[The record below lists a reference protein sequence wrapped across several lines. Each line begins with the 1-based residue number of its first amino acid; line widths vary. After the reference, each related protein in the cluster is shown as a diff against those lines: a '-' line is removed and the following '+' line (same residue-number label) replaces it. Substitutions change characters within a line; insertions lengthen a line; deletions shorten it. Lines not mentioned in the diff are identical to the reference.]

1 MKLLENIQIIPYG
14 EVPATSVSGKK
25 VVQHFTLENFKRIID
40 NLNVERQNS
49 PDIVLDLDHSSET
62 TSDTSAAGWLS
73 NFRICQTRGLLADI
87 ELTPIGE
94 DAVFN
99 KIYKYLSPAVVVD
112 AQGNPYKLTSVALTN
127 RPRIK
132 HIERIW
138 NSISNAFS
146 NIKKNIKSI
155 FNSDSDEDSDESDE
169 SEVDVNTIKEQLDK
183 NVLLEGQLF
192 MEQNENND
200 EQLEQDERKGQNEDI
215 IEEREERIEQSDE
228 SCENDSQ
235 IRCESTS
242 EDSSEQLDEESVNV
256 NSSTESTEE
265 LEDKT
270 LRDKIL
276 EFLSTFLTSKEEVE
290 KLATFT
296 DDEIISLLQSTFDF
310 KRDEVKE
317 ESDEVQEDVK
327 EDIDEVQEE
336 VVEEVVEETETLN
349 SDVHEEET
357 QIQVINQAEA
367 STPELEQIS
376 KLQEEYSLLNSPN
389 ARADFLLKH
398 RGQLFNHIVK

>member
-40 NLNVERQNS
+40 NLNIERQNS

-146 NIKKNIKSI
+146 NVKKNIKSI
-155 FNSDSDEDSDESDE
+155 FNSDSDEDSD
-169 SEVDVNTIKEQLDK
+169 VDINTIKEQLDK

-200 EQLEQDERKGQNEDI
+200 EQLERKGQNEDI
-215 IEEREERIEQSDE
+215 IEEQLEEREERIETEE
-228 SCENDSQ
+228 SCENSSQ
-235 IRCESTS
+235 NSCESTS
-242 EDSSEQLDEESVNV
+242 EGSSEQLDEESDNV

-265 LEDKT
+265 STEVMEDKT

-276 EFLSTFLTSKEEVE
+276 EFLSTFLASKEEVE

-296 DDEIISLLQSTFDF
+296 DDEIISLLQSTFEF

-317 ESDEVQEDVK
+317 DIDEVKEDVK
-327 EDIDEVQEE
+327 EE
-336 VVEEVVEETETLN
+336 VVEETLN
-349 SDVHEEET
+349 SDVHEEEER
-357 QIQVINQAEA
+357 IQVINQDEA

>member
-1 MKLLENIQIIPYG
+1 MKILENIQIIPYG

-40 NLNVERQNS
+40 NLNIERQNS

-112 AQGNPYKLTSVALTN
+112 AEGNPYKLTSVALTN

-138 NSISNAFS
+138 NSISSTIANSFS
-146 NIKKNIKSI
+146 NLKNNIKSI
-155 FNSDSDEDSDESDE
+155 FNSDES
-169 SEVDVNTIKEQLDK
+169 DVNTIKEQLDK

-192 MEQNENND
+192 MDNNGQNDSDNEHLEQD
-200 EQLEQDERKGQNEDI
+200 EQLERKEEI
-215 IEEREERIEQSDE
+215 IEDKIEGLEGE
-228 SCENDSQ
+228 SGCENDSQ
-235 IRCESTS
+235 NDCESTS
-242 EDSSEQLDEESVNV
+242 EDSGEQLDEESDNV
-256 NSSTESTEE
+256 NSATESTEE
-265 LEDKT
+265 LENKT

-290 KLATFT
+290 SLATLS
-296 DDEIISLLQSTFDF
+296 DDEIISLLQSTFA
-310 KRDEVKE
+310 KE
-317 ESDEVQEDVK
+317 EVQEDVEEVK
-327 EDIDEVQEE
+327 EDVKEE
-336 VVEEVVEETETLN
+336 VKETETLN
-349 SDVHEEET
+349 SDVHEEVIEEEEQI
-357 QIQVINQAEA
+357 QIQVINQADA
-367 STPELEQIS
+367 STPELEQIT

-398 RGQLFNHIVK
+398 RGQLYNHILM

>member
-1 MKLLENIQIIPYG
+1 MDYKEGLEEINYFMKILENIQIIPYG

-40 NLNVERQNS
+40 NLNIERQNG

-112 AQGNPYKLTSVALTN
+112 SEGNPYKLTSVALTN

-138 NSISNAFS
+138 NSISSTLS
-146 NIKKNIKSI
+146 NLKNNIKSI
-155 FNSDSDEDSDESDE
+155 FNSDES
-169 SEVDVNTIKEQLDK
+169 DVNTIKEQLDN

-192 MEQNENND
+192 MENND
-200 EQLEQDERKGQNEDI
+200 EHLERKEEQLEDK
-215 IEEREERIEQSDE
+215 IETEEGCDNS
-228 SCENDSQ
+228 
-235 IRCESTS
+235 CESTS
-242 EDSSEQLDEESVNV
+242 EDSGEQLDEESDNV
-256 NSSTESTEE
+256 NSAAESSEVM
-265 LEDKT
+265 EDKT

-296 DDEIISLLQSTFDF
+296 DDEIISLLQSTFEF
-310 KRDEVKE
+310 KASNRDEFKE
-317 ESDEVQEDVK
+317 ETDDVK
-327 EDIDEVQEE
+327 EEVQEE
-336 VVEEVVEETETLN
+336 VIEETTETLN
-349 SDVHEEET
+349 SESPEEDT
-357 QIQVINQAEA
+357 QIQVINQDEA
-367 STPELEQIS
+367 STPELEQIT

>member
-1 MKLLENIQIIPYG
+1 MDNKEGLEETKDFMKLLENIQIIPYG

-40 NLNVERQNS
+40 NLNIERQNS

-112 AQGNPYKLTSVALTN
+112 AEGNPYKLTSVALTN

-138 NSISNAFS
+138 NSISSTLN
-146 NIKKNIKSI
+146 NIKNNIKSI
-155 FNSDSDEDSDESDE
+155 FNSDSDEDSD
-169 SEVDVNTIKEQLDK
+169 VNTIKDK

-192 MEQNENND
+192 MENND
-200 EQLEQDERKGQNEDI
+200 EQLERKEEI

-228 SCENDSQ
+228 SDESCENDIQ
-235 IRCESTS
+235 NDCQSTS
-242 EDSSEQLDEESVNV
+242 EDSGEQLDEESDNV
-256 NSSTESTEE
+256 NSSTESAEVM
-265 LEDKT
+265 EDKT

-290 KLATFT
+290 NLATLS
-296 DDEIISLLQSTFDF
+296 DDEIISLLQSTIKSSF
-310 KRDEVKE
+310 VKE
-317 ESDEVQEDVK
+317 DSDEVQEDVK
-327 EDIDEVQEE
+327 EEE
-336 VVEEVVEETETLN
+336 VETLN
-349 SDVHEEET
+349 SESHEEER
-357 QIQVINQAEA
+357 IQVINQADA
-367 STPELEQIS
+367 STPELEQIT

>member
-14 EVPATSVSGKK
+14 EIPATAISGKK

-40 NLNVERQNS
+40 NLNIER

-62 TSDTSAAGWLS
+62 TTDTSAAGWIS
-73 NFRICQTRGLLADI
+73 NFRICQTRGLIADI

-112 AQGNPYKLTSVALTN
+112 GEGNPYKLTSVALTN

-138 NSISNAFS
+138 NSISSTFS
-146 NIKKNIKSI
+146 NLKKNIKSI
-155 FNSDSDEDSDESDE
+155 FNSDE
-169 SEVDVNTIKEQLDK
+169 SEVDINTIKEN

-192 MEQNENND
+192 MDSDN
-200 EQLEQDERKGQNEDI
+200 EQLERKEEI
-215 IEEREERIEQSDE
+215 IEERIEEEQVKTEEGCDN
-228 SCENDSQ
+228 SCQ
-235 IRCESTS
+235 STS
-242 EDSSEQLDEESVNV
+242 EDSGEQLDEESDNV
-256 NSSTESTEE
+256 NSATESTEE
-265 LEDKT
+265 LEVVEDKT

-290 KLATFT
+290 SLATLS
-296 DDEIISLLQSTFDF
+296 DDEIISLLQSTFGN
-310 KRDEVKE
+310 KEVVEEVK
-317 ESDEVQEDVK
+317 
-327 EDIDEVQEE
+327 
-336 VVEEVVEETETLN
+336 EEVVEETLN
-349 SDVHEEET
+349 SETTETVIEE
-357 QIQVINQAEA
+357 QVINQDEA

-389 ARADFLLKH
+389 ARAEFLLKH
-398 RGQLFNHIVK
+398 RGQLYNHIVK

>member
-1 MKLLENIQIIPYG
+1 MDYPEGLEETKDFMKLLENIQIIPYG
-14 EVPATSVSGKK
+14 EVPATAISGKK

-40 NLNVERQNS
+40 NLNIER

-112 AQGNPYKLTSVALTN
+112 GEGNPYKLTSVALTN

-138 NSISNAFS
+138 NSISSTFN
-146 NIKKNIKSI
+146 NLKKNIKSI
-155 FNSDSDEDSDESDE
+155 FNSDNE
-169 SEVDVNTIKEQLDK
+169 SEVDINTIKEN

-192 MEQNENND
+192 MDSDN
-200 EQLEQDERKGQNEDI
+200 EQLERKDEQFEQP
-215 IEEREERIEQSDE
+215 EEREEREEQIETEE
-228 SCENDSQ
+228 STKDDSQ
-235 IRCESTS
+235 STS
-242 EDSSEQLDEESVNV
+242 EDSGEQLDEESDNV
-256 NSSTESTEE
+256 NSATESTEVV
-265 LEDKT
+265 EDKT

-276 EFLSTFLTSKEEVE
+276 EFLSTFLETDASKEEVQS
-290 KLATFT
+290 LATLT
-296 DDEIISLLQSTFDF
+296 DDEIISLLQSTFA
-310 KRDEVKE
+310 KE
-317 ESDEVQEDVK
+317 ESADVQEEVK
-327 EDIDEVQEE
+327 EE
-336 VVEEVVEETETLN
+336 VVEESADVKEEVETTETLN
-349 SDVHEEET
+349 SESVIEE
-357 QIQVINQAEA
+357 QAISVINQDEA

>member
-25 VVQHFTLENFKRIID
+25 VVQHFTLENFKHIID
-40 NLNVERQNS
+40 NLNIERQNS

-112 AQGNPYKLTSVALTN
+112 AEGNPYKLTSVALTN

-138 NSISNAFS
+138 NSISNSF
-146 NIKKNIKSI
+146 NNLKKNIKSI
-155 FNSDSDEDSDESDE
+155 FNSDNE
-169 SEVDVNTIKEQLDK
+169 SEVDVNAIKEN

-192 MEQNENND
+192 MENND
-200 EQLEQDERKGQNEDI
+200 EQLERKEEI
-215 IEEREERIEQSDE
+215 IEEREEQTDVETEE
-228 SCENDSQ
+228 SCENDGQ
-235 IRCESTS
+235 IPCESTS
-242 EDSSEQLDEESVNV
+242 EDSSEQLDEESDNV
-256 NSSTESTEE
+256 NSAEESAEVAQNV
-265 LEDKT
+265 EDKT

-276 EFLSTFLTSKEEVE
+276 EFLSTFLASKEEVE

-296 DDEIISLLQSTFDF
+296 DDEIISLLQSTFAEKAEVQDDV
-310 KRDEVKE
+310 KEEVKE
-317 ESDEVQEDVK
+317 EIV
-327 EDIDEVQEE
+327 EE
-336 VVEEVVEETETLN
+336 TVEEVETLN
-349 SDVHEEET
+349 SESHEET
-357 QIQVINQAEA
+357 QIQVINQNEA

>member
-1 MKLLENIQIIPYG
+1 MKILENIQIIPYG

-40 NLNVERQNS
+40 NLNIERQNS

-112 AQGNPYKLTSVALTN
+112 AEGNPYKLTSVALTN

-138 NSISNAFS
+138 NSISSTIANSFS
-146 NIKKNIKSI
+146 NLKNNIKSI
-155 FNSDSDEDSDESDE
+155 FNSDES
-169 SEVDVNTIKEQLDK
+169 DVNTIKEQLDK

-192 MEQNENND
+192 MDNNGQNDSDND
-200 EQLEQDERKGQNEDI
+200 SDNEQLEQDEQLERKEEI
-215 IEEREERIEQSDE
+215 IEDKIEGLEGLEGE
-228 SCENDSQ
+228 SGCENDIQNS
-235 IRCESTS
+235 CESTS
-242 EDSSEQLDEESVNV
+242 EDSGEQLDEESDNV
-256 NSSTESTEE
+256 NSATESTEE
-265 LEDKT
+265 LENKT

-290 KLATFT
+290 SLATLS
-296 DDEIISLLQSTFDF
+296 DDEIISLLQSTFA
-310 KRDEVKE
+310 KEEVQEEVQEEVKE
-317 ESDEVQEDVK
+317 EVKEEVQEDV
-327 EDIDEVQEE
+327 E
-336 VVEEVVEETETLN
+336 ETLN
-349 SDVHEEET
+349 SDVHEEVIEEEEQI
-357 QIQVINQAEA
+357 QIQVINQADA
-367 STPELEQIS
+367 STPELEQIT

-398 RGQLFNHIVK
+398 RGQLYNHILM